1 MRGDFAGHRDWLRF
15 VYAVVGVAVLMLPAP
30 ALAQKTDTVTVIN
43 GDRMV
48 GEMKDLKRGQLQF
61 KTDAMS
67 TVYVK
72 WPKVV
77 TVATDKVFEI
87 ELADGR
93 VYFGSLAAGE
103 QDSVVIVSDS
113 VSVTVS
119 TQSVVDMQR
128 IKPSFWDAL
137 DGSVDLGINFTQQNA
152 KADLNLSGEVHYAH
166 RAKPDPGRSG
176 LIGLDKLSSGFAF
189 TKLDYSATFSRQDS
203 TDDIERY
210 DATLSHT
217 RQQKNRWF
225 WVVGLQ
231 GERNSQL
238 SLDFRATAMAGAG
251 RFIRQTN
258 KLDFA
263 LWAGPAYSRERFSG
277 ESPDNTI
284 PLILA
289 ADFEYYTWGALDTNL
304 SSQLS
309 VLPILSQWG
318 RWRINFSLQAKREVL
333 KNFYVNV
340 GLKDAYDSDPT
351 AADANKNDFSFSTS
365 FGWTF

>member
-67 TVYVK
+67 TVYVR

-87 ELADGR
+87 ELVDGR

-103 QDSVVIVSDS
+103 QDSVVIKSDS

-128 IKPSFWDAL
+128 IKPGFWAAL
-137 DGSVDLGINFTQQNA
+137 DGNVDLGINFT
-152 KADLNLSGEVHYAH
+152 
-166 RAKPDPGRSG
+166 
-176 LIGLDKLSSGFAF
+176 
-189 TKLDYSATFSRQDS
+189 
-203 TDDIERY
+203 
-210 DATLSHT
+210 
-217 RQQKNRWF
+217 
-225 WVVGLQ
+225 
-231 GERNSQL
+231 
-238 SLDFRATAMAGAG
+238 
-251 RFIRQTN
+251 
-258 KLDFA
+258 
-263 LWAGPAYSRERFSG
+263 
-277 ESPDNTI
+277 
-284 PLILA
+284 
-289 ADFEYYTWGALDTNL
+289 
-304 SSQLS
+304 
-309 VLPILSQWG
+309 
-318 RWRINFSLQAKREVL
+318 LQAKREVL
-333 KNFYVNV
+333 KNFYVNLGV
-340 GLKDAYDSDPT
+340 NDAFDSDPT